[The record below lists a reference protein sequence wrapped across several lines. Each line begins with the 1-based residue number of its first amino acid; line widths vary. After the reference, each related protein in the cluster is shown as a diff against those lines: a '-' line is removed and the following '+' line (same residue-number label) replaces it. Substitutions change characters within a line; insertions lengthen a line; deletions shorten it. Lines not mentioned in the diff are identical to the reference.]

1 MLNLL
6 ILPIMLNFIFPELNN
21 YQEFEQEFEQ
31 EAASQERTREFIARI
46 PHWSFS
52 PDIISLGDFS
62 AFSMTTFRHFTGDY
76 SIIINEP
83 LDVRTQ
89 LRIEFVPFMN
99 KRYKAQLDS
108 IYREA
113 GSTFIRFT
121 ISLLNGNGAAPVG
134 QVTSTVLSDVIYFKI
149 TIVN

>member
-21 YQEFEQEFEQ
+21 YQEFEQ

-83 LDVRTQ
+83 LDVRK

-121 ISLLNGNGAAPVG
+121 IRLLNGNGAAPVG